1 MNGEAPREMAQT
13 WQEGRKKTPN
23 PPTLPPQSTLLSF
36 NNSLSYY
43 EAKAHRIMVFSNI
56 VMDVSQSSRE
66 LFVFLLCADL
76 ALDLGFV
83 PHCAIKDKHSL
94 PPISKYMCT

>member
-83 PHCAIKDKHSL
+83 PHCAIKDKHPL
-94 PPISKYMCT
+94 PPISKYTCI

>member
-1 MNGEAPREMAQT
+1 MEKD
-13 WQEGRKKTPN
+13 QEKWLSPGRRGKKNDPK
-23 PPTLPPQSTLLSF
+23 PPTLPPRSTLLSF
-36 NNSLSYY
+36 SNSLSYY

-56 VMDVSQSSRE
+56 IMDVSQPSRE

-83 PHCAIKDKHSL
+83 SHCAIKDKHPSL
-94 PPISKYMCT
+94 PISKYTCI